1 MKMINV
7 LHHIEFKRH
16 PKRLS
21 NMHHFFSCDYNW
33 EGIELKDWKKFE
45 KK

>member
-7 LHHIEFKRH
+7 LHHNEFKRH